1 VGARASSE
9 ASGLPAGPGSEIH
22 KASQCFWP
30 SIRLV
35 DTLGKLHKDEALYLN
50 SDVHMRLPGRNRQ
63 SVQSPYMT
71 DGDTLVELGPYHP
84 CSPGSSL
91 QLYLRSLYNL
101 FSSFVLIPRSCHHK
115 SFGWKFSQF
124 TLDISSQHGVRQVYS
139 DSGRV
144 CHFLYSFMGFC
155 GITSLC
161 QVRQSC
167 VLEQSTTDLPYRA
180 RLLKQVGWDDGA
192 MLATLILFSGYLI
205 CQLGSLAHGNG
216 RRRETMTD
224 ATAQIG
230 LMVSSTLLSGSFLHL
245 TLI

>member
-1 VGARASSE
+1 MCICASREETDSL
-9 ASGLPAGPGSEIH
+9 SSP
-22 KASQCFWP
+22 
-30 SIRLV
+30 
-35 DTLGKLHKDEALYLN
+35 LY
-50 SDVHMRLPGRNRQ
+50 D
-63 SVQSPYMT
+63 
-71 DGDTLVELGPYHP
+71 DGDTLAELGPFCL

-101 FSSFVLIPRSCHHK
+101 FPSFVLISRSCHRK
-115 SFGWKFSQF
+115 SFSWNLSRF
-124 TLDISSQHGVRQVYS
+124 TLDFSLQHDVRQVYS

-144 CHFLYSFMGFC
+144 CHFLCSFLGFC

-161 QVRQSC
+161 QVRRSC
-167 VLEQSTTDLPYRA
+167 VLGQSTTDSLHRA

-192 MLATLILFSGYLI
+192 MLATLLLFSGYLI

-230 LMVSSTLLSGSFLHL
+230 LMVSSTLLSGTLLLL
-245 TLI
+245 TLV